1 MISSI
6 KVKDNSNLGPLLYVF
21 GFFPLFLVNLTFIF
35 GLSYLQST
43 LITMT
48 ILVVFLI
55 FFFKNLI
62 AKQEEYAIIAD
73 ENEITLLKLGN
84 FKWNEIKTIKAID
97 DESFGRRRYSFIS
110 IVLQNG
116 RKFKIE
122 STNFDYPNKELETIL
137 KTLGK
142 LTDS

>member
-1 MISSI
+1 MITSI
-6 KVKDNSNLGPLLYVF
+6 KVKDNGSIFIMIYIF
-21 GFFPLFLVNLTFIF
+21 CMFPLFFVTPIFMFDVSYVQSALITISILTVFFIF
-35 GLSYLQST
+35 Y
-43 LITMT
+43 
-48 ILVVFLI
+48 FR
-55 FFFKNLI
+55 NLI
-62 AKQEEYAIIAD
+62 SKQEEYAIIAN

-122 STNFDYPNKELETIL
+122 STNFDYSNHELETIL
-137 KTLGK
+137 NKLGK
-142 LTDS
+142 LTG

>member
-1 MISSI
+1 MITSI
-6 KVKDNSNLGPLLYVF
+6 KVKDNGSIFIMIYIF
-21 GFFPLFLVNLTFIF
+21 CMFPLFFVAPIFMFDLSYVQSALITISILTVFFIF
-35 GLSYLQST
+35 Y
-43 LITMT
+43 
-48 ILVVFLI
+48 FR
-55 FFFKNLI
+55 NLI
-62 AKQEEYAIIAD
+62 SKQEEYAIIAN

-122 STNFDYPNKELETIL
+122 STNFDYSNHELETIL
-137 KTLGK
+137 NKLGK
-142 LTDS
+142 LTG

>member
-1 MISSI
+1 MITSI
-6 KVKDNSNLGPLLYVF
+6 KVKDNGNIFIMIYIFCMFPLLFVA
-21 GFFPLFLVNLTFIF
+21 PIF
-35 GLSYLQST
+35 MFDLSYAQSA
-43 LITMT
+43 LITMS
-48 ILVVFLI
+48 ILTVFFI
-55 FFFKNLI
+55 FYFRNLI
-62 AKQEEYAIIAD
+62 SKQEEYAIIAN

-122 STNFDYPNKELETIL
+122 STNFDYSNHELETIL
-137 KTLGK
+137 NKLGK
-142 LTDS
+142 LTG

>member
-1 MISSI
+1 MVKSI
-6 KVKDNSNLGPLLYVF
+6 KVKDNGNIFIMIYIFSM
-21 GFFPLFLVNLTFIF
+21 FPLFFVAPIFMFDLSYVQSAIISMSILTVFFIF
-35 GLSYLQST
+35 Y
-43 LITMT
+43 
-48 ILVVFLI
+48 
-55 FFFKNLI
+55 FKNLI
-62 AKQEEYAIIAD
+62 AKQDEYAIIAD

-84 FKWNEIKTIKAID
+84 FKWNEIKTIKAI

-122 STNFDYPNKELETIL
+122 STNFDYPNRELETIL